1 MSPPERRGSS
11 MENKALSD
19 TAAGIFRLRKDDPHM
34 TDSVIVD
41 VHDEAYTTLTTVEV
55 RSGAVVLHCLTS
67 LEHLEEEETEEEE
80 DEDEAS
86 DESEEEDEE
95 EEDEDEEEEEDE
107 DEDEESEDAP
117 KGKTY
122 TVASGNSVSVR
133 AIAVRLEPL
142 GMETAEG
149 TYRVQMMRSAD

>member
-80 DEDEAS
+80 DTDEAS
-86 DESEEEDEE
+86 DESEEE
-95 EEDEDEEEEEDE
+95 EEDEDEEEEEEEE
-107 DEDEESEDAP
+107 DKESEDAP